1 MAATVALAQ
10 LPVPPA
16 PARRINDY
24 AGALT
29 PAERDRLEARLA
41 ARERQSA
48 NQVVVAVFRSLRG
61 ESLEEF
67 SVRLAQTWRVGRKG
81 LDNGVVFVIF
91 LDDRKMRLEVGY
103 GLEATLTDAVA
114 ASIVR
119 DVVAP
124 RFREGRLADGIA
136 AGLDAIEAA
145 IAGTYTTPAGRPA
158 GRPAVPGVALVGL
171 LLIAATALPLGLMGL
186 AQARRSRRHG
196 WTGGGRG
203 WSLADPGDALG
214 WPGVGVPGAG
224 RPGGEDRDTFG
235 AGGAGG
241 AGGGGFGG
249 GGASGSW

>member
-1 MAATVALAQ
+1 MGATVALAQ

-16 PARRINDY
+16 PDRRVNDY

-67 SVRLAQTWRVGRKG
+67 SVRLAQTWRIGRKG
-81 LDNGVVFVIF
+81 LDSGVVFVIF
-91 LDDRKMRLEVGY
+91 LDDRKMRIEVGY

-145 IAGTYTTPAGRPA
+145 IAGTYATPA
-158 GRPAVPGVALVGL
+158 GRPAVPRVALIGL
-171 LLIAATALPLGLMGL
+171 FLIAATALPLGLMGL

-203 WSLADPGDALG
+203 WALADPGAALG

-224 RPGGEDRDTFG
+224 RPDDRGGDGDTFA
-235 AGGAGG
+235 AGGAGA

>member
-1 MAATVALAQ
+1 MGATVALAQ

-16 PARRINDY
+16 PDRRVNDY

-29 PAERDRLEARLA
+29 PTERDRLEARLA
-41 ARERQSA
+41 ARDRQSA

-67 SVRLAQTWRVGRKG
+67 SVRLAQTWRIGRKG
-81 LDNGVVFVIF
+81 LDSGVVFVIF
-91 LDDRKMRLEVGY
+91 LDDRKMRIEVGY

-124 RFREGRLADGIA
+124 RFREGRLAEGIA

-145 IAGTYTTPAGRPA
+145 IAGTYATPA
-158 GRPAVPGVALVGL
+158 GRPAVPRVALIGL